1 MGALGMASG
10 DGSLAPVVA
19 AALERELPFVCIP
32 FGTRNHFG
40 LDLGLDADDPI
51 GALSAFD
58 GVERRVDIGR
68 VGERWFVNNVSLGLY
83 ASFVHDPAKR
93 TRNRAAALARML
105 PDALGRGRTPLD
117 LYVEV
122 DGKGQHHSAL
132 VALVANNAYELRSMA
147 DLGERK
153 RLDEGRLHAYVI
165 EAVSRR
171 GERVVGGALP
181 ARGGVWP
188 PARGRRR
195 RGGRAA
201 CPRRVRAQATRSR
214 GPGSAAVGVTGT

>member
-1 MGALGMASG
+1 
-10 DGSLAPVVA
+10 
-19 AALERELPFVCIP
+19 
-32 FGTRNHFG
+32 
-40 LDLGLDADDPI
+40 
-51 GALSAFD
+51 LSAFD

-83 ASFVHDPAKR
+83 ASFVHDPARK

-105 PDALGRGRTPLD
+105 PEALGRGRTPLD

-122 DGKGQHHSAL
+122 DRKEQHHSAL

-171 GERVVGGALP
+171 ALL
-181 ARGGVWP
+181 ALL
-188 PARGRRR
+188 
-195 RGGRAA
+195 GRAA
-201 CPRRVRAQATRSR
+201 FGSVEQAEGWSEWSAERFR
-214 GPGSAAVGVTGT
+214 LEAGRDHLHAAVDGEAVVLPAPVEFELRPRALGVLVPAPPV